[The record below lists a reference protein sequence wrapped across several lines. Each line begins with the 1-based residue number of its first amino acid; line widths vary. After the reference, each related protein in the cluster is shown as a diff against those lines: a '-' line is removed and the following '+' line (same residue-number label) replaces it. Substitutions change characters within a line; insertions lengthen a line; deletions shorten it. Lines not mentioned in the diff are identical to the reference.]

1 MEKSETGRK
10 NSVAAAVDFIFRG
23 KSWTAVKPVHLSF
36 RVNNPSTS
44 VQTSMAFLEVVASSS
59 QYLNTLIF
67 YWILRALYV
76 FTKSDEQHA
85 ICEIVKCADL
95 WGTTA
100 QACVCYLRLL
110 RVWVFF
116 THWQFEKVTYY
127 SLFIF
132 PKSKPARPLMTAK

>member
-23 KSWTAVKPVHLSF
+23 KSWTAVKSIHVSF

-67 YWILRALYV
+67 YWILRALFV
-76 FTKSDEQHA
+76 FMKSDKQHV
-85 ICEIVKCADL
+85 IWEIVKCMDL
-95 WGTTA
+95 
-100 QACVCYLRLL
+100 
-110 RVWVFF
+110 
-116 THWQFEKVTYY
+116 
-127 SLFIF
+127 
-132 PKSKPARPLMTAK
+132 